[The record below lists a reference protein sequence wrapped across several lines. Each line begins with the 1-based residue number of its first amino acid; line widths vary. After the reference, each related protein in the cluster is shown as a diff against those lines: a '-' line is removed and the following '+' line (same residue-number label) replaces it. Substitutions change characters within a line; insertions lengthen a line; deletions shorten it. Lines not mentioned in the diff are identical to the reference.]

1 MFSVENILTRNAM
14 ARMFST
20 KNFLEGTIVNLLH
33 IDSSLSAE
41 KSVSRQVTAA
51 FAEEWRKAHPD
62 GGYTYRD
69 LAADPLPHLDGASFD
84 ARAAA
89 GDRSFETVLVEE
101 LKAADTVLL
110 GVPMYNF
117 SVPSTFKAWLDWV
130 LVPEVFADQA
140 TGEGV
145 LTGKQAVVVTARG
158 GSYAP
163 GTPRH
168 SFDFQEPY
176 LRAVFGMIGLDRNLE
191 FVHAELTK
199 AHVVPQLA
207 QFRELAVASL
217 EDAYR
222 VVRKLAVA

>member
-1 MFSVENILTRNAM
+1 MFSI
-14 ARMFST
+14 
-20 KNFLEGTIVNLLH
+20 KNFLKGTTVNLLH
-33 IDSSLSAE
+33 IDTSLHAE

-51 FAEEWRKAHPD
+51 FAEEWRSANPA

-69 LAADPLPHLDGASFD
+69 LAADPLPHLDPMSLA
-84 ARAAA
+84 ARDGA
-89 GDRSFETVLVEE
+89 GDRAFEAALVEE

-117 SVPSTFKAWLDWV
+117 SIPSTLKAWLDWIM
-130 LVPEVFADQA
+130 VPELFLDQE

-145 LTGKQAVVVTARG
+145 LTGKQTVVVTARG

-176 LRAVFGMIGLDRNLE
+176 LRAVFGMVGLDRNLE

-199 AHVVPQLA
+199 AHVVPQMA

-217 EDAYR
+217 EDAHR

>member
-1 MFSVENILTRNAM
+1 
-14 ARMFST
+14 MFST

-33 IDSSLSAE
+33 IDTSLGAE
-41 KSVSRQVTAA
+41 KSVSREVTAA
-51 FAEEWRKAHPD
+51 FAEEWRSVRPD

-69 LAADPLPHLDGASFD
+69 LAADPLPHFD
-84 ARAAA
+84 PAALAAREGR
-89 GDRSFETVLVEE
+89 GDRSFEAGLIEE

-117 SVPSTFKAWLDWV
+117 SVPSTLKAWLDWV
-130 LVPEVFADQA
+130 MVPELFVDQE

-145 LTGKQAVVVTARG
+145 LSGKRTVVVTARG

-176 LRAVFGMIGLDRNLE
+176 LRAVFGMVGLDRNLE

-217 EDAYR
+217 EDAHR
-222 VVRKLAVA
+222 VVRKLAAV